1 MSSTILT
8 DRQRQFLQLLAEQK
22 DLVSQFY
29 LSGGTALT
37 GYYIPYRYSEDLDFF
52 SLEPVDPEA
61 IAVFLRSIK
70 EKLGYRKIE
79 SNTSFNRNLFFLDFP
94 DEKLKTE
101 FTYYPFP
108 PIEQP
113 TLKDGIRIDSL
124 IDIATNKLF
133 TIYQNPRA
141 RDFTDL
147 YVICRQHNYS
157 IDDLVKKARVK
168 FDWQIDLIKLGSQF
182 LLAKELKDYPRL
194 TEQLDPAVWQE
205 FFIDEAHKL
214 GSEIIK

>member
-1 MSSTILT
+1 MKITILT
-8 DRQRQFLQLLAEQK
+8 ERQKQFLNLLSNHK

-37 GYYIPYRYSEDLDFF
+37 EYYIPYRYSEDLDFF
-52 SLEPVDPEA
+52 SLEPIDPEI

-70 EKLGYRKIE
+70 ERLGYERVE

-101 FTYYPFP
+101 FTYFPFP

-113 TLKDGIRIDSL
+113 TPKDGIRVDSL
-124 IDIATNKLF
+124 MDIATNKLF

-147 YVICRQHNYS
+147 YMICRQHNFG
-157 IDDLVKKARVK
+157 IDDLIKKARVK
-168 FDWQIDLIKLGSQF
+168 FDWQVDPIKLGSQF

-194 TEQLDPAVWQE
+194 IEQLDPVDWQE
-205 FFIDEAHKL
+205 FFVHEARKL
-214 GSEIIK
+214 GPQIIK